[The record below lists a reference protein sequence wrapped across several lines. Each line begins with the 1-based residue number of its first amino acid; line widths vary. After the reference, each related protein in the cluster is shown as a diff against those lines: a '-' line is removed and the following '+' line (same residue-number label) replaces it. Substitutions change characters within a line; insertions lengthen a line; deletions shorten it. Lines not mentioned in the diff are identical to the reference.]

1 MEHPQTTKTRTAHA
15 VAGWSNSEE
24 RPMALDLSKL
34 SDEMESALANAR
46 LLAEGKRQ
54 ALIQPEHLLLLLLDG
69 DASSL
74 RPALER
80 KGVVFPPLLDQLAR
94 RADQLSAQRLED
106 GRRPLASQSLRTVLA
121 EAFDLAAQHGRP
133 SAEPVDVLEAALTGS
148 QAWNGDLRKDFRK
161 AGFTVEDLEQP
172 VAASPVQTG
181 APAPARP
188 DASTDGDLASG
199 ARMLDRFGRDLT
211 AAAAAGDLMPVVGRD
226 DEVRQ
231 LIQTLLRKTKS
242 NPVLVGDPGTGKT
255 AIVEGL
261 AQRIAAQDVPE
272 SLKRC
277 RVIALDLMGLVAG
290 AKYRGE
296 FEERLKAVVDEVRLR
311 KGEIILFLDE
321 IHQLVG
327 AGGTEGGM
335 DAANILKPALA
346 RGELRCVGATTF
358 DEYRERIEKDGALAR
373 RFERVQ
379 VGEPSDDAMLYI
391 LRGIRERY
399 VAYHGVELSDEA
411 LVAAVKL
418 SRRYMRDRFLPD
430 KAIDVIDAAT
440 ARLRMQLESRPTAL
454 DQQERRLTQRRAE
467 LEVLSGLPK
476 PTAAQSRQV
485 AALQAELAELE
496 PRVAADAELWEQQR
510 AARADLARTASAIEE
525 NTRLLHAAEG
535 AGDVTRAAEI
545 RYSSLQHL
553 EAQRADLEAKL
564 ASLRESA
571 AGSVLIADRVGP
583 EHIAEVIAERSGVP
597 ASRMLE
603 SERERL
609 LGLEDRLGER
619 VYGQPEAVHAVSEAA
634 RRMRTDLQLKRSP
647 ASFLFVGPTGVGK
660 TELAKALAEALF
672 DEETALIRIDMGEYK
687 DPSSAAGLIG
697 SRPGLVG
704 SDEGGFLT
712 EQVRRSPYSIVLFDE
727 VEKGHPS
734 ILDLLLG
741 VLDEGRLTDA
751 KGRFCDFTNTVVL
764 FTSNL
769 GVRESMAAGDDDALR
784 ESILLDAVRANLR
797 PELYNRIGQVIPFHP
812 LGMPELRRIVETHLR
827 GLRRKL
833 EDDRDLHLDVTD
845 AAADLLAML
854 SYDPEYGAR
863 PATRV
868 MQREVLAPLAEI
880 LLSGDATP
888 GSTVQID
895 ATPELDPSP
904 GNPEADSD
912 GSAVE
917 PAPRELIFS
926 IMEGTSPDSAQAHPG
941 TAASVEPAEVA

>member
-1 MEHPQTTKTRTAHA
+1 
-15 VAGWSNSEE
+15 
-24 RPMALDLSKL
+24 MALDLSKL
-34 SDEMESALANAR
+34 SDEMESALAGAR
-46 LLAEGKRQ
+46 VLAEERQQ
-54 ALIQPEHLLLLLLDG
+54 ALIQPEHLFLLLLDQER
-69 DASSL
+69 SSL
-74 RPALER
+74 RAVVTATGLEMT
-80 KGVVFPPLLDQLAR
+80 PLLDSLSR
-94 RADQLSAQRLED
+94 RADQLSAQRLEP
-106 GRRPLASQSLRTVLA
+106 GRRPLASQSLRAL
-121 EAFDLAAQHGRP
+121 LAAAFVVSDAKGRP
-133 SAEPVDVLEAALTGS
+133 AAEPVDVLQAALKGPD
-148 QAWNGDLRKDFRK
+148 GDLRTVFRR
-161 AGFTVEDLEQP
+161 AGLTPEDLHLPSAAETPAGSPAESSRP
-172 VAASPVQTG
+172 VPPVPGKPMAEASADMQNG
-181 APAPARP
+181 AQ
-188 DASTDGDLASG
+188 
-199 ARMLDRFGRDLT
+199 MLERFGRDLT
-211 AAAAAGDLMPVVGRD
+211 EAARAGELMPVVGRD

-261 AQRIAAQDVPE
+261 AQRVADGDVPE

-277 RVIALDLMGLVAG
+277 RVVALDLMGLVAG

-379 VGEPSDDAMLYI
+379 VGEPDDRSMLYI

-399 VAYHGVELSDEA
+399 AAFHGVDVTDEA
-411 LVAAVKL
+411 LQAAIKL

-430 KAIDVIDAAT
+430 KAIDVMDAAT

-454 DQQERRLTQRRAE
+454 DQGERLLTRHRAE
-467 LEVLSGLPK
+467 LATLQGLSK
-476 PTAAQSRQV
+476 PTTAQMRQMTELES
-485 AALQAELAELE
+485 AIAELQ
-496 PRVAADAELWEQQR
+496 PRLAADAEAWEGQR
-510 AARADLARTASAIEE
+510 NARAELARTSQAIEE
-525 NTRLLHAAEG
+525 NQRLLAAAES

-545 RYSSLQHL
+545 RYNALQAL
-553 EAQRADLEAKL
+553 EAQRTDLEAQL
-564 ASLRESA
+564 ARHRQA
-571 AGSVLIADRVGP
+571 AGANASVADRVLP

-609 LGLEDRLGER
+609 LQLEDRLGER
-619 VYGQPEAVHAVSEAA
+619 VYGQPEAIQAVAEAA

-660 TELAKALAEALF
+660 TELAKALAEVLF
-672 DEETALIRIDMGEYK
+672 DDETALIRIDMGEYK
-687 DPSSAAGLIG
+687 DKSSAAGLIG

-727 VEKGHPS
+727 VEKGHPE

-769 GVRESMAAGDDDALR
+769 GVRESMAAGEDNGLR
-784 ESILLDAVRANLR
+784 ERIILDAVRANLR

-812 LGMPELRRIVETHLR
+812 LGMVELERIVQTQLR
-827 GLRRKL
+827 ALQRKL
-833 EDDRDLHLDVTD
+833 EDDRELALDATP
-845 AAADLLAML
+845 AAVALLARL

-863 PATRV
+863 PAGRV
-868 MQREVLAPLAEI
+868 MQREVLSPLAEI
-880 LLSGDATP
+880 LLSGEATA
-888 GSTVQID
+888 GCTVHID
-895 ATPELDPSP
+895 AHTEALPEGAIPSEE
-904 GNPEADSD
+904 GGTE
-912 GSAVE
+912 
-917 PAPRELIFS
+917 ELIFT
-926 IMEGTSPDSAQAHPG
+926 ITVPDGVTDGSEKRN
-941 TAASVEPAEVA
+941 TAAETTEEVAL